1 MSAFKK
7 LFTDMINADG
17 DANKLNK
24 DLSKQMLKVFVK
36 ETSPYFLVSDS
47 FFYVPAYFT
56 QAALDEYKKKFA
68 NVELTD
74 LNEKVI
80 LISNWSLEL
89 KRVDSNAVFTSYAGV
104 EVRLVIHSF
113 KPQLTEALHPTRW
126 PTNLYR
132 DDEFKTTIQHF
143 RHRSIQS
150 SLAGHKSEEQPLH
163 GKGENI
169 VAGKDDWH
177 FKEGATKVVALGGAA
192 KKAPAASAAAPKVK
206 GGASGKRAAKAAGKS
221 AKKSTT
227 KAATTAK
234 TVEKVL
240 KFTPSKKTASAT
252 TKGKKSVTVGKKAA
266 LPTPAGKKSSG
277 NTTDKM
283 SMQTFKQF
291 LKAKGG
297 KKSSTVLGKR
307 SAPKVGK
314 KSATAK

>member
-17 DANKLNK
+17 DASKLNK
-24 DLSKQMLKVFVK
+24 DLSKQSIKVFVK

-56 QAALDEYKKKFA
+56 QAALDEYKKKFS

-89 KRVDSNAVFTSYAGV
+89 KRVDSRAVFTSYGGV
-104 EVRLVIHSF
+104 EVRLVVHSF

-143 RHRSIQS
+143 RHRSVQQ
-150 SLAGHKSEEQPLH
+150 SLASYNG
-163 GKGENI
+163 GDGNI
-169 VAGKDDWH
+169 VSGKDDWH
-177 FKEGATKVVALGGAA
+177 FKDGTTKVVTLGGAA
-192 KKAPAASAAAPKVK
+192 KKAPAAAAAAPKVK
-206 GGASGKRAAKAAGKS
+206 GGASGKRANKAASKS
-221 AKKSTT
+221 AKKSAT
-227 KAATTAK
+227 KAPAAK
-234 TVEKVL
+234 TVDKVL
-240 KFTPSKKTASAT
+240 KFTPSKKASAT
-252 TKGKKSVTVGKKAA
+252 NKDKKSVTVGKKAT

-291 LKAKGG
+291 LKAKSG

-307 SAPKVGK
+307 SAPKAGK
-314 KSATAK
+314 KSATK